1 MNEIVNYSLELWAR
15 RPNMLLI
22 QWMFAHVNHRSQKE
36 GDVPAYGGGG
46 AGVNV
51 APGTRTGAGPTTPTG
66 KVILPAGG

>member
-1 MNEIVNYSLELWAR
+1 
-15 RPNMLLI
+15 MLLI